1 MHEVKQRTLIK
12 ITYFV
17 KWLVKFWTK
26 KIFQRRY
33 IKNFHYETLNVLGK
47 NMNKLQILCIKYQG
61 VDSMMTSEQKWIRFT
76 VYENGG
82 KTHSITRILLT
93 FIAERQFPTPHLSF
107 QIVRY
112 SANRDKRITTEKGI
126 SFV

>member
-61 VDSMMTSEQKWIRFT
+61 VDSMMTSEQK
-76 VYENGG
+76 
-82 KTHSITRILLT
+82 
-93 FIAERQFPTPHLSF
+93 
-107 QIVRY
+107 
-112 SANRDKRITTEKGI
+112 
-126 SFV
+126 